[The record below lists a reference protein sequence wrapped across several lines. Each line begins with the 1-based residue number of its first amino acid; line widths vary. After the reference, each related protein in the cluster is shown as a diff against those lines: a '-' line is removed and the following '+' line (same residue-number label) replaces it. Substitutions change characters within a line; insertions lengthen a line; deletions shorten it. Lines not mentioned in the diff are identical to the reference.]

1 MMTILIVMSKDGG
14 SLLRKEK
21 MDEAERVVHFL
32 SHNFTAQH
40 DRVTLR
46 FPLHFYEKEEEV

>member
-14 SLLRKEK
+14 SLLRKEQ

-40 DRVTLR
+40 DGVTLR